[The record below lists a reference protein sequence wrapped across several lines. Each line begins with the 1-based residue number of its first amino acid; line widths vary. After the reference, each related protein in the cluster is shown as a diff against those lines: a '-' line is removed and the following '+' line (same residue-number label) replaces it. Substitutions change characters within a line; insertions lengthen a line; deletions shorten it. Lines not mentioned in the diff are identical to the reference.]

1 MLAPDLYLITQHGAY
16 MSDYTEY
23 YQQAWER
30 FFIKNHTTHHDGCD
44 CVMNKI
50 QKLENENARLR
61 EALEFYASTSSWRGE
76 NGEDFK
82 ILFEDVSLP
91 NNSSS
96 YVGGRRA
103 REALKGGE

>member
-1 MLAPDLYLITQHGAY
+1 MIRIKMGGYLNEDDKILTKQEL
-16 MSDYTEY
+16 DEWIVEV
-23 YQQAWER
+23 QA
-30 FFIKNHTTHHDGCD
+30 
-44 CVMNKI
+44 
-50 QKLENENARLR
+50 ENARLR

-103 REALKGGE
+103 REVLKGGE

>member
-1 MLAPDLYLITQHGAY
+1 
-16 MSDYTEY
+16 MSDPDEVVRITKE
-23 YQQAWER
+23 ELDR
-30 FFIKNHTTHHDGCD
+30 LKF
-44 CVMNKI
+44 
-50 QKLENENARLR
+50 ENAKLR

-103 REALKGGE
+103 RKALKGGE